1 MRFMKTRQSER
12 ILRFLGSKL
21 VFLLVFALSARG
33 QATKDTKEENGF
45 VLDKIIAKIDNYIVL
60 KSELEA
66 AYQNYLTEGNPGS
79 DQAKCA
85 LLNRMVMSKLMV
97 AKAEIDSVV
106 VTDSEVDQNTSQRM
120 SVILQNYGNSQEELE
135 RQYGKT
141 LDQIKIELRDQI
153 REQLLG
159 REMTQR
165 ITKDIEITPAEVKRF
180 FNKIPTDSLFYYDAD
195 AEIGQI
201 VRVAKINNQQKEDT
215 KARLEA
221 LRDRLMNGENFNELA
236 KKYSE
241 DPSAQANG
249 GEMGY
254 VGRGAMVPEFEAMA
268 FKLRKG
274 EISHPFESPFGF
286 HIMQLIDRR
295 GNEYNSRHILIS
307 ATPSSEDIA
316 RAGIFLD
323 SIRRKI
329 LKDSIKFEQAAKLFS
344 DDSETKGHS
353 GYITDPDGGV
363 RVSLKQIDPAVY
375 LTIDTMRVGHIS
387 HPQPYRTDKQKE
399 AMRIIYFKAKVAP
412 HQANLKDDWHRIQSA
427 ALAEKKDKAINK
439 WFIKARQD
447 VFINIDPAYNSCKLL
462 E

>member
-85 LLNRMVMSKLMV
+85 LLNRIVMSKLMV

-241 DPSAQANG
+241 DPTAQANG

>member
-1 MRFMKTRQSER
+1 MKTQQNKR
-12 ILRFLGSKL
+12 ILRFLKNNIF
-21 VFLLVFALSARG
+21 FLLFLSLSVYG
-33 QATKDTKEENGF
+33 QEAKEAKEETGF
-45 VLDKIIAKIDNYIVL
+45 VLDKIIAKVDNYIVL
-60 KSELEA
+60 KSELDA
-66 AYQNYLTEGNPGS
+66 AYQNYLTEGNVGS
-79 DQAKCA
+79 DEAKCS

-106 VTDSEVDQNTSQRM
+106 VTDAEVDQNTSQRM
-120 SVILQNYGNSQEELE
+120 SVILNNYGNSAEELE

-141 LDQIKIELRDQI
+141 MEQIKIELRDQI
-153 REQLLG
+153 REQLLA

-165 ITKDIEITPAEVKRF
+165 ITKNIEITPSEVKRF
-180 FNKIPTDSLFYYDAD
+180 FNKIPVDSLPYYDAD

-201 VRVAKINNQQKEDT
+201 VKVAKVDNEQKEKT
-215 KARLEA
+215 KVRLEA
-221 LRDRLMNGENFNELA
+221 LRDRLINGENFNELA

-241 DPSAQANG
+241 DPSAQSNG

-254 VGRGAMVPEFEAMA
+254 FGRGAMVPEYEAMA

-274 EISHPFESPFGF
+274 EISHPFESPYGF

-307 ATPSSEDIA
+307 AVPSKEDVA

-323 SIRRKI
+323 SIRGKI
-329 LKDSIKFEQAAKLFS
+329 MSDSLKFEHAARLFS

-353 GYITDPDGGV
+353 GFMTDPDGGIH
-363 RVSLKQIDPAVY
+363 VSLKQVDPAVY
-375 LTIDTMRVGHIS
+375 LTIDTMKVGHIS
-387 HPQPYRTDKQKE
+387 RPLPYRTDKQKE

-439 WFIKARQD
+439 WFVKARGD
-447 VFINIDPAYNSCKLL
+447 VFINIDPAYNSCKLA